1 MPGSRMIEAP
11 GANHA
16 EAVVPLR
23 LSSGDLLR
31 GLGCGIDVTRPL
43 LGILH
48 EGHFVRG
55 VPSILRPATDDE
67 HDWIELAGAAPAR
80 HFGEQLDR
88 TEHIDVVGGRR
99 RIARVRNEADAGK
112 MKNRLGLAGIQC
124 LLYRVGIADVA
135 VQPLH
140 RGHLVRCKD
149 AGDWRVDAQRH
160 DTPPLREQ
168 GAS

>member
-1 MPGSRMIEAP
+1 MSRSRMIEAP

-67 HDWIELAGAAPAR
+67 HDWIKLAGATPAR
-80 HFGEQLDR
+80 HFGEQSDR
-88 TEHIDVVGGRR
+88 TEHIDVVGGRAGWHPVPSVPR
-99 RIARVRNEADAGK
+99 R
-112 MKNRLGLAGIQC
+112 
-124 LLYRVGIADVA
+124 
-135 VQPLH
+135 H
-140 RGHLVRCKD
+140 RGCRR
-149 AGDWRVDAQRH
+149 AATAPRPSR
-160 DTPPLREQ
+160 
-168 GAS
+168 